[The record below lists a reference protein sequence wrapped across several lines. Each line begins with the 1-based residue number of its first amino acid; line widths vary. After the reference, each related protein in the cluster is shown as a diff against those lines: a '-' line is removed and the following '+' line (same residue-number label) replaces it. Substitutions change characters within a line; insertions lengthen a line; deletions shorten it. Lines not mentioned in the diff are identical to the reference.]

1 VFRYFV
7 SATLTALFFSHSFG
21 AGGRCGTMQFAENLK
36 NPQMLAREG
45 YRAAKLGGTLH
56 SKKTKNFIIYY
67 TTDGDHK
74 VRTLNYIDSLAKY
87 LEDAYKLHKD
97 SLKMKGI
104 EGVMRTMY
112 YEETVP
118 EGLYPVEVVDTGII
132 GYCDV
137 YGLTLPDAVAPKKTQ
152 IAIENDFLYGAD
164 CTVFKKGKPFVSNI
178 NGDYSQKWDL
188 ALKVTVFHELYHS
201 FQLTQFNLQKYSSF
215 WLEASATGVEE
226 IGAPEV
232 NDYIDYLSDVF
243 YNPGK
248 SINSLEKTQEYGY
261 ATLYLF
267 LFSELGPNFDSVI
280 WDYFS
285 KHPEEKFAVH
295 LARLVDSL
303 GMNAE
308 ILFHKYAS
316 HIFYSGANAGVSPH
330 GSFWDDMRYW
340 PAWRMKTTAP
350 KVLPA
355 GTFDF
360 IKTADAPSTDSVV
373 IINPLKSRNG
383 DHFGWVLSRLLEKDF
398 VPPVPLKDF
407 IAYPNPWK
415 PKRYSEIKFGPLP
428 KNSSGVEIRSANGAL
443 LERIKGEPG
452 DTLIWQPKKFP
463 APGILY
469 YRTLPYGKN
478 KVLMLE
484 Y

>member
-1 VFRYFV
+1 M
-7 SATLTALFFSHSFG
+7 FFSQSFG
-21 AGGRCGTMQFAENLK
+21 VGGHCGTLQYAENLK
-36 NPQMLAREG
+36 NPQILARES
-45 YRAAKLGGTLH
+45 YSAAKLSGTVRER
-56 SKKTKNFIIYY
+56 KTKDNKFIIYY
-67 TTDGDHK
+67 TENGEHAVK
-74 VRTLNYIDSLAKY
+74 NPSYIDSLEKY
-87 LEDAYKLHKD
+87 LVQAYKLHKD

-104 EGVMRTMY
+104 EGAKQTKF
-112 YEETVP
+112 YEKTVP
-118 EGLYPVEVVDTGII
+118 IGFYPVEVVDTGIA

-137 YGLTLPDAVAPKKTQ
+137 YGLTFPPDTRALKKTQ
-152 IAIENDFLYGAD
+152 IAIENDFLSGKD
-164 CTVFKKGKPFVSNI
+164 CSIIKKGRPFISSI
-178 NGDYSQKWDL
+178 NGDYSKKWDL

-201 FQLTQFNLQKYSSF
+201 FQLTQFNIYKNSSF

-232 NDYIDYLSDVF
+232 NDYIGYLSDVF
-243 YNPGK
+243 HNPGE
-248 SINSLEKTQEYGY
+248 SINSLEKIQEYGY

-285 KHPEEKFAVH
+285 EYPEEKFAIH
-295 LARLVDSL
+295 LARLANSL
-303 GMNAE
+303 DMDAE
-308 ILFHKYAS
+308 DLFHKYAS
-316 HIFYSGANAGVSPH
+316 HIFYSGTNAEVSPY
-330 GSFWDDMRYW
+330 GKPFWDDMRYW
-340 PAWRMKTTAP
+340 PDWKMKTTAP

-360 IKTADAPSTDSVV
+360 IRTADAPSTDSVA
-373 IINPLKSRNG
+373 IISPLKSGNS
-383 DHFGWVLSRLLEKDF
+383 DSHFGWVLSRLLEKDF
-398 VPPVPLKDF
+398 VLPVPFKDF
-407 IAYPNPWK
+407 IAYPNPWN

-452 DTLIWQPKKFP
+452 NTLIWQPKKFP